1 MVPATSR
8 VITANYVTV
17 RETTLTRLTLPQS
30 RALSIIDGHL
40 NQTTTK
46 QGTEEIQETERTVW
60 QPEGDTVSISQN
72 KQGVVT
78 RCIYYIN

>member
-1 MVPATSR
+1 
-8 VITANYVTV
+8 
-17 RETTLTRLTLPQS
+17 
-30 RALSIIDGHL
+30 LSIIDGHL